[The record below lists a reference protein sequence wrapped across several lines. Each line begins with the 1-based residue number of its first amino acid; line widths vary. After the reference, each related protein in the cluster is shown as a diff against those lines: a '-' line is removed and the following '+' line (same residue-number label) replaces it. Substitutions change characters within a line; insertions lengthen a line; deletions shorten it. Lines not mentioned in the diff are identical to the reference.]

1 MIASYRRALRPR
13 YTDAAVFFII
23 APDHIMSD
31 SLVSPFTAGWRCR
44 CPRCGEGD
52 LYAGFLKVAPTCE
65 SCGLDLKFADSGD
78 GPAIFVIFAVA
89 PLVVILAFVVEALF
103 HPAPWMHLV
112 LWIPATLIFSILLLR
127 PFKATMVALQY
138 QRNAGEGRAS

>member
-1 MIASYRRALRPR
+1 
-13 YTDAAVFFII
+13 
-23 APDHIMSD
+23 MSD
-31 SLVSPFTAGWRCR
+31 SLVSPFKAGLSYK

-52 LYAGFLKVAPTCE
+52 LFSGYLKVAPRCE

-89 PLVVILAFVVEALF
+89 PIVILLAFIVEALF

-112 LWIPATLIFSILLLR
+112 IWIPTIILLSLWFLR
-127 PFKATMVALQY
+127 PFKATMIALQY
-138 QRNAGEGRAS
+138 QRGAGEGQSS